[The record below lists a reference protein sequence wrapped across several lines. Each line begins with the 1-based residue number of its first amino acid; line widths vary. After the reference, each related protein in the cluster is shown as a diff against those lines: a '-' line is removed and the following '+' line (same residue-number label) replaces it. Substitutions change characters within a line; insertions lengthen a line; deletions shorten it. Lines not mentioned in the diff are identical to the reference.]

1 MQNGSSSQCTGVF
14 YDSGGPSGAP
24 QSNENLIYTFCPDF
38 AEGAIQFD
46 FTFFQTQQNVDIMT
60 IYDGD
65 DTTAPV
71 IGMYSGNIMDPFTVV
86 ASSLNPTGC
95 LTVEY
100 ISNPTGN
107 APGWEAEVSCY
118 VPCQIITPQ
127 IDSVTPSVFVNDIY
141 RTCLGDELTLTGSG
155 TFSEGY
161 DENPVFNWAFGDG
174 TTAVGETVTHTY
186 AASGGYEVILSITDQ
201 YNCTSVMPA
210 TQVIQVATEPD
221 FTGTSAADS
230 EICIGETTDITGNV
244 SPVDF
249 TVECTPP
256 VAGTTFLPDGDGV
269 SYETC
274 ITVDCFND
282 GQTLDDISNFLQVC
296 INMEHSYIGDL
307 DIELTSPS
315 GESIFIRQQAGGGTF
330 LGCPI
335 DDTTSGPGTGRQ
347 YCFDPNATV
356 DLTGAPTDGG
366 CPSGTS
372 ITPGT
377 YMTDEPF
384 TDLLGSTL
392 NGDWCLTITDNITLD
407 DGYIF
412 EWFLDFDSSIVPP
425 DQSFTPVITNE
436 EWQADP
442 TIVATNGNVITVEP
456 DTVGQNC
463 YTYIAEDDYGCT
475 YTETVCID
483 VLPTPVANMPQD
495 IVLCNEISPIVV
507 DLTENDDD
515 VLGTQTAADYTITY
529 HESQADADMGMPLIA
544 DPTMFTPSSNPQT
557 IFVRIEDATSGNCY
571 DTASFTISSFTAEVG
586 LLDDLTQCDN
596 GTPDTSLFDLTE
608 NELNALNGQ
617 DPNDFTV
624 TYHTTQAN
632 ADAGTPSILTPNAY
646 LNTANPE
653 LIYVR
658 VENNLNVDCYD
669 TGRFSL
675 IVNVQPIANEPQDI
689 ELCST
694 GGGITF
700 DLTENDDDVLG
711 AQTASDVTITYH
723 ESQADADLGTPIIPN
738 ATSYT
743 AGSNPQTI
751 FVRIEDANSG
761 ECFDTNSFVISSF
774 EVSIGELED
783 FAQCESDG
791 PGTSTFDL
799 TQNDDEALNGQ
810 DPNNYTVTYHSSQAD
825 ADNDVAIAGD
835 PTAYQNTSNPQ
846 TIFVRVE
853 ENSSVDCF
861 VTDTF
866 TLTVND
872 TPIANM
878 PPNLEQCST
887 GGPSQ
892 LFDLTQVE
900 GDVLGG
906 QDATQFSITYH
917 NSQADADAN
926 IPIVEDP
933 TAYPNM
939 SNPETIFVRIENN
952 IDSSCYD
959 TTSFQ
964 LIVNDRPSVAAAPQ
978 DLEECEDAM
987 GNAFF
992 NLETNT
998 PIVLGAQDPNSYDV
1012 TYYESQL
1019 DADTPNAPIGNTTN
1033 YTALSNPQIIYIRIQ
1048 NTASPE
1054 CYETV
1059 SFQIESFSVAIG
1071 EPDDLFACDE
1081 GTGGFA
1087 EFNLTNNDNSVLAGQ
1102 DPFLY
1107 TVTYHDTQAGA
1118 DTNDTSIPDP
1128 TAYTNTTNPQT
1139 VFVRV
1144 ENDEN
1149 TTCYLTA
1156 SFQLETTP
1164 SAPIQ
1169 DPEPLE
1175 VCDMDNDGFSE
1186 FDLDSTS
1193 NGIALGNPDLVV
1205 TFHPTQSDA
1214 MNGVNDLSSPYGN
1227 VMEDTQTV
1235 YVRVEDDINGC
1246 VLFTELELIVYDSPL
1261 LETPDPLVLCDLG
1274 SDGEEVFDLTQAE
1287 MQILDGLDPALYD
1300 ITYHETLMQA
1310 MDNMGAIG
1318 NPTAYTNQGNPQT
1331 IYVRVTDPS
1340 NMADCNNIVELELR
1354 VRDLPAANQP
1364 EELEVCDDETGVD
1377 TEDEVATFDL
1387 TTMDTVING
1396 DANVDIFYYETTA
1409 DIPGNPIA
1417 DPESYVNIANPQ
1429 TLEVRVEDEFGC
1441 ENFTTLTLVVN
1452 PNPSIADMIF
1462 EYELCDID
1470 NDGVEE
1476 FDLESQT
1483 MMILN
1488 NEPDVSITY
1497 HETMAE
1503 AEMGTDA
1510 IDTTQPYQNTEA
1522 NVDDIYIRAEND
1534 ITGCTTIRQLDL
1546 IVTASPEIES
1556 LDDLF
1561 QCDDDGDGEAIF
1573 DLTQNTPNALGT
1585 TQPDVT
1591 VSYHES
1597 ETEAEDGTMPISMP
1611 QMYENQTNP
1620 QTIWIRLEGDD
1631 TQCVTVGSFEIT
1643 VEALPVV
1650 NAPTALRI
1658 CNDDYD
1664 DPAITTFDLTV
1675 KDEEITGQSPVLSN
1689 IEVYYYE
1696 SQADLDNDNPIAD
1709 PAMYENTQNNQTIFV
1724 EVVDTATMGQCSD
1737 TTTMT
1742 LTVLPLPS
1750 PSSTNEN
1757 GELDQESCDDSD
1769 GIIDTMADFDLTA
1782 SGDVIAM
1789 GENVDLT
1796 YHLSEQDALDNI
1808 NAIPAAEETAYN
1820 TVTRTIWVRVEN
1832 GNQNNTC
1839 SVLVSFEVVVNAN
1852 PVLTDTSYTAALCEP
1867 EDTTPGITAFDAQEV
1882 TNNLVPDLLATPIA
1896 DFTVTYHFTQA
1907 EADMGVNAIPD
1918 GFLFSE
1924 AVNNPVYIRVVDN
1937 TTMTQCY
1944 NSDNLA
1950 ELTITV
1956 DTQPEFVMGDVD
1968 DIFLC
1973 ADSAMDQDTST
1984 MFDLTVRDGQIDGSM
1999 NPDTE
2004 VVYYA
2009 SQADYDAGIEIDAAD
2024 AVMYTNTANPQ
2035 TIIAELFNPV
2045 TGCRSDGTVE
2055 FDLVVQSLPVL
2066 PAALQMPQGDIVCTD
2081 AQGNVLSPFDIGYD
2095 LGATD
2100 GLEYTYDWTPDN
2112 IDADGDGNEDA
2123 IYTVTSLTQATTYS
2137 VVITRVN
2144 DPVSGMP
2151 SCENGLDENGN
2162 PYTVTFT
2169 PSSAP
2174 FAANASVTETS
2185 FNEEAEYT
2193 VTVTPLGQD
2202 GQPLPLED
2210 YLYRIDDGP
2219 LQTSNVFTGV
2229 GPGSHVGYAVDVEGC
2244 GEVGDPFGIIDYPR
2258 FFTPNG
2264 DGYND
2269 TWNIIGIDGQP
2280 AAKIYIFDRYGKLL
2294 KQLSPTGNGWDGT
2307 FNGRVLP
2314 SDDYW
2319 FSVEFVEPADGSIQ
2333 EFRANFTL
2341 KR

>member
-1 MQNGSSSQCTGVF
+1 MKQVLLFLFLLFLGFTSSVHSQFITVDDSMSVQELVEDVLISGSCANVSNFNSGTGTVFNGIGYFDGNGSDF
-14 YDSGGPSGAP
+14 P
-24 QSNENLIYTFCPDF
+24 F
-38 AEGAIQFD
+38 AEGIVLSTGSATAAVGPNDTGGFGSQNTDAPADPDLDLAVPTTDARQDRTFISFD
-46 FTFFQTQQNVDIMT
+46 FVPFVNEISFNFVFASEE
-60 IYDGD
+60 YDG
-65 DTTAPV
+65 
-71 IGMYSGNIMDPFTVV
+71 GF
-86 ASSLNPTGC
+86 
-95 LTVEY
+95 
-100 ISNPTGN
+100 
-107 APGWEAEVSCY
+107 
-118 VPCQIITPQ
+118 Q
-127 IDSVTPSVFVNDIY
+127 
-141 RTCLGDELTLTGSG
+141 
-155 TFSEGY
+155 
-161 DENPVFNWAFGDG
+161 
-174 TTAVGETVTHTY
+174 
-186 AASGGYEVILSITDQ
+186 
-201 YNCTSVMPA
+201 
-210 TQVIQVATEPD
+210 
-221 FTGTSAADS
+221 
-230 EICIGETTDITGNV
+230 
-244 SPVDF
+244 
-249 TVECTPP
+249 
-256 VAGTTFLPDGDGV
+256 
-269 SYETC
+269 
-274 ITVDCFND
+274 
-282 GQTLDDISNFLQVC
+282 
-296 INMEHSYIGDL
+296 
-307 DIELTSPS
+307 
-315 GESIFIRQQAGGGTF
+315 
-330 LGCPI
+330 
-335 DDTTSGPGTGRQ
+335 
-347 YCFDPNATV
+347 
-356 DLTGAPTDGG
+356 
-366 CPSGTS
+366 
-372 ITPGT
+372 
-377 YMTDEPF
+377 
-384 TDLLGSTL
+384 
-392 NGDWCLTITDNITLD
+392 
-407 DGYIF
+407 
-412 EWFLDFDSSIVPP
+412 
-425 DQSFTPVITNE
+425 
-436 EWQADP
+436 
-442 TIVATNGNVITVEP
+442 
-456 DTVGQNC
+456 
-463 YTYIAEDDYGCT
+463 CT
-475 YTETVCID
+475 YTDAFAFLLTDSEGNVQNLAVLPGVAPPNNIVSVTNVHPDVPGSCGPQNEEFFGQYNTGAAAATSPTEFIGQTTVISAMGNVNPGETYRMKLVIADDRDGVYDSAVFLEGGSFNLGANLGDDITIEAGTASCNDQTVTLDVSESSANAISFAWYQDGVLIPDETDPVLVVTEEGVYTVEVEYNVNCVATDD
-483 VLPTPVANMPQD
+483 VLIEFAPQPVANAPQD
-495 IVLCNEISPIVV
+495 IQLCDDGVTPVV
-507 DLTENDDD
+507 FNLTENDDD
-515 VLGTQTAADYTITY
+515 VLGGQDATMFNISY
-529 HESQADADMGMPLIA
+529 HETMENAEMDMAPIPNPDMYP
-544 DPTMFTPSSNPQT
+544 PTANPQT
-557 IFVRIEDATSGNCY
+557 IFVRIEDAATESCF
-571 DTASFTISSFTAEVG
+571 DTAQFEIQSFFVSIGE
-586 LLDDLTQCDN
+586 LDDLIECDTDNN
-596 GTPDTSLFDLTE
+596 GTVIFDLSV
-608 NELNALNGQ
+608 NDDNALDGQ
-617 DPNDFTV
+617 DPNEFTVSYHNTQADADTGDNPIGPNYNSTVSTETIFVRVENNTNQTCYESGSFQIQFFQQPIIASQPQDLELCDDGTGNGDFNLESNTPIVLGSQDPNQFTV
-624 TYHTTQAN
+624 TYHETQ
-632 ADAGTPSILTPNAY
+632 
-646 LNTANPE
+646 
-653 LIYVR
+653 V
-658 VENNLNVDCYD
+658 
-669 TGRFSL
+669 
-675 IVNVQPIANEPQDI
+675 
-689 ELCST
+689 
-694 GGGITF
+694 
-700 DLTENDDDVLG
+700 
-711 AQTASDVTITYH
+711 
-723 ESQADADLGTPIIPN
+723 DADMGENPITDSN
-738 ATSYT
+738 TYSNT
-743 AGSNPQTI
+743 ENPQTI
-751 FVRIEDANSG
+751 FVRIENNDNTDCY
-761 ECFDTNSFVISSF
+761 E
-774 EVSIGELED
+774 
-783 FAQCESDG
+783 
-791 PGTSTFDL
+791 TSTFIL
-799 TQNDDEALNGQ
+799 SFFQ
-810 DPNNYTVTYHSSQAD
+810 VTIG
-825 ADNDVAIAGD
+825 V
-835 PTAYQNTSNPQ
+835 
-846 TIFVRVE
+846 
-853 ENSSVDCF
+853 
-861 VTDTF
+861 
-866 TLTVND
+866 
-872 TPIANM
+872 
-878 PPNLEQCST
+878 LE
-887 GGPSQ
+887 
-892 LFDLTQVE
+892 
-900 GDVLGG
+900 
-906 QDATQFSITYH
+906 
-917 NSQADADAN
+917 
-926 IPIVEDP
+926 
-933 TAYPNM
+933 
-939 SNPETIFVRIENN
+939 
-952 IDSSCYD
+952 
-959 TTSFQ
+959 
-964 LIVNDRPSVAAAPQ
+964 
-978 DLEECEDAM
+978 
-987 GNAFF
+987 
-992 NLETNT
+992 
-998 PIVLGAQDPNSYDV
+998 
-1012 TYYESQL
+1012 
-1019 DADTPNAPIGNTTN
+1019 
-1033 YTALSNPQIIYIRIQ
+1033 
-1048 NTASPE
+1048 
-1054 CYETV
+1054 
-1059 SFQIESFSVAIG
+1059 
-1071 EPDDLFACDE
+1071 DLFACDQGSG
-1081 GTGGFA
+1081 GTA
-1087 EFNLTNNDNSVLAGQ
+1087 LFNLTENDDNALDNQNSL
-1102 DPFLY
+1102 DY
-1107 TVTYHDTQAGA
+1107 SITYHDTQAGA
-1118 DTNDTSIPDP
+1118 DTNDTSISDP
-1128 TAYTNTTNPQT
+1128 TMYTNTINPQT
-1139 VFVRV
+1139 IYVRI
-1144 ENDEN
+1144 ESDGS
-1149 TTCYLTA
+1149 TDCYETGT
-1156 SFQLETTP
+1156 FQIEATP

-1175 VCDMDNDGFSE
+1175 VCDTDNDGFSE

-1214 MNGVNDLSSPYGN
+1214 INGVNDLSSPYGN

-1387 TTMDTVING
+1387 TTMDMVING

-1483 MMILN
+1483 MTILN

-1999 NPDTE
+1999 DPDTE